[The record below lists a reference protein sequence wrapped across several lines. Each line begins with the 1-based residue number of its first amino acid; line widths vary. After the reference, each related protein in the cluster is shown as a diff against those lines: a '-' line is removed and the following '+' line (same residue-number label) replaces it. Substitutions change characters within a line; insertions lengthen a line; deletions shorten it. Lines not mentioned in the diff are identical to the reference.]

1 LLQIRYRNTFWFCML
16 CTSYE
21 LYVHVF
27 SPEKSRKKFI
37 FWKNRFRYKIAMY
50 PGKNRIFFFCKSTL
64 CQGTL
69 GPHNH
74 LSSAGKNV
82 VKRVFSEFF
91 KRLFFDLFWEIFNVL
106 SINKRDKCR
115 LKDYVEYFKS
125 LCLFL
130 FLETFICTFLMISL
144 NMRFGSF

>member
-1 LLQIRYRNTFWFCML
+1 LI
-16 CTSYE
+16 
-21 LYVHVF
+21 LYALYQLRTLRSCLF
-27 SPEKSRKKFI
+27 SRKKSKKIHFLKKSVSI
-37 FWKNRFRYKIAMY
+37 QNSHVSLGKIA
-50 PGKNRIFFFCKSTL
+50 FFFFFAQSTL

-91 KRLFFDLFWEIFNVL
+91 KILFFDLFWEIFNVL

-130 FLETFICTFLMISL
+130 FLETFIRTFLMISL